1 MTQANAP
8 IGHWQWTRTN
18 MNTNQSNGGARLPN
32 LPGSPLRTVAT
43 PSSDDRL
50 LGSSIFG
57 PDEPAPRT
65 PPAPVPGKPAP
76 SLKLVVK
83 GLKQIERQLLEGL
96 VKVSQRRTPRL
107 EILESKQATDAD
119 VIVVDTRDPAAMD
132 WAKRHPWIESRA
144 VIWIDGGEAP
154 AGHTLLRRPVQ
165 WPILPMV
172 LARALEAGPGTVG
185 AAAAPSAPQPVP
197 LPEIPA
203 RAPQI
208 LVVDD
213 SLAVRA
219 HLRSLLEPRGF
230 IVTDADSVEVALQS
244 VSQRAFDCV
253 LMDVLMPDVDGYEG
267 CRQIKSRLRGVN
279 AIPVVMLTSKGSPFD
294 RIRGKMA
301 GCDAYLTK
309 PVDPAHLGEVLAQQL
324 SAMPQHRQAAVPP
337 RAEPS
342 VPRVLPR
349 FAATRPA

>member
-1 MTQANAP
+1 
-8 IGHWQWTRTN
+8 
-18 MNTNQSNGGARLPN
+18 MNINQSNRGANSLNP
-32 LPGSPLRTVAT
+32 PGSPQQDAAT
-43 PSSDDRL
+43 PSADDRL
-50 LGSSIFG
+50 LGTSIFG
-57 PDEPAPRT
+57 PDEPTPAKVAPR
-65 PPAPVPGKPAP
+65 PAAKPSP

-83 GLKQIERQLLEGL
+83 GLKPIERQLLEGL

-107 EILESKQATDAD
+107 EILESKQATDSD
-119 VIVVDTRDPAAMD
+119 VIVIDTRDPSAMA
-132 WAKRHPWIESRA
+132 WAKHHPWIERRA
-144 VIWIDGGEAP
+144 VIWIDGTEAP

-172 LARALEAGPGTVG
+172 LARALESGPGTV
-185 AAAAPSAPQPVP
+185 AAAAPSAPHPVP
-197 LPEIPA
+197 LPAHPV
-203 RAPQI
+203 RDPQI

-244 VSQRAFDCV
+244 VVQRAFDCV

-279 AIPVVMLTSKGSPFD
+279 AIPVIMLTSKGSPFD

-309 PVDPAHLGEVLAQQL
+309 PVDPEHLNEVLAQQL
-324 SAMPQHRQAAVPP
+324 SATPEHRQPP
-337 RAEPS
+337 APKAAEPS
-342 VPRVLPR
+342 VPRVPPR
-349 FAATRPA
+349 FAATRPV